1 MEPKGTGANKTTF
14 WVTTDLLEAN
24 WRELPT
30 ISPQLIRIS
39 RKIRYT
45 FSGNLDKKVFTNP
58 FFHGTEAH
66 LLKCQLVR
74 IGFTCNLVP
83 RTMYNVNAED
93 KKEI

>member
-1 MEPKGTGANKTTF
+1 
-14 WVTTDLLEAN
+14 LLESN

-30 ISPQLIRIS
+30 ISPQLLKIS

-58 FFHGTEAH
+58 FFPGTEAH